1 MRARPFVAVAI
12 VLGVAAQA
20 ALAQQ
25 RDGGMDAGTS
35 PAPAAAPSPAP
46 PVERAHAER
55 SDVAVARPPPDA
67 PQALPPAPRDDCAE
81 VLRSVQ
87 FEDAAGAS
95 AAYARC
101 RGRVAREGH
110 VPTAEEVRTLEDV
123 TDGLHGLR
131 RDDGAF
137 CVEPSAPFDFSAL
150 TAGAADTRACLLA
163 LDRFLASDNA
173 VWRFVLADEYA
184 SGRLAARGSYDVA
197 SARRTRVRPGPDT
210 PGERELVAIARLAGR
225 HFMRTCRC
233 LPGPQPDTVTSVRAM
248 TLPSTVEG
256 VILRALEDREG
267 AHAEP

>member
-25 RDGGMDAGTS
+25 RDGGMDAGVT
-35 PAPAAAPSPAP
+35 APAAPVAAP
-46 PVERAHAER
+46 PPERPRAER
-55 SDVAVARPPPDA
+55 SALAPPAEPPPPPSA
-67 PQALPPAPRDDCAE
+67 PTPRDDCAE
-81 VLRSVQ
+81 VLRAVQ

-110 VPTAEEVRTLEDV
+110 VPTAEDVRTLEDV
-123 TDGLHGLR
+123 TEALHGLR

-137 CVEPSAPFDFSAL
+137 CVEPAAPFDFSAL
-150 TAGAADTRACLLA
+150 TAGAADTRACLLT
-163 LDRFLASDNA
+163 LDRFLGSDNA

-184 SGRLAARGSYDVA
+184 SGRLAARGAYDVA
-197 SARRTRVRPGPDT
+197 TARRSRVRPAPES

-225 HFMRTCRC
+225 HFMRVCRC

-267 AHAEP
+267 AHGEP

>member
-20 ALAQQ
+20 AVAQQ
-25 RDGGMDAGTS
+25 RDGGMDAGVA
-35 PAPAAAPSPAP
+35 APAAATPAP
-46 PVERAHAER
+46 PVERPRAER
-55 SDVAVARPPPDA
+55 TDSAAASDA
-67 PQALPPAPRDDCAE
+67 PEAPPAAPRDDCAE

-110 VPTAEEVRTLEDV
+110 VPTAEDVRTLEDV
-123 TDGLHGLR
+123 TEALHGLR

-137 CVEPSAPFDFSAL
+137 CVDPSAPFDFSAL

-248 TLPSTVEG
+248 TLPSTVER

>member
-25 RDGGMDAGTS
+25 RDAGMDAGS
-35 PAPAAAPSPAP
+35 APAAAPSPAP
-46 PVERAHAER
+46 PVERPRAER
-55 SDVAVARPPPDA
+55 TDAAAASAPPDA
-67 PQALPPAPRDDCAE
+67 PAAPPAAPRDDCAE

-110 VPTAEEVRTLEDV
+110 VPTAEDVRTLEDV
-123 TDGLHGLR
+123 TEALHGLR

-137 CVEPSAPFDFSAL
+137 CVDPSAPFDFSAL

-197 SARRTRVRPGPDT
+197 SARRTRARPGPGT

-225 HFMRTCRC
+225 HFMRACRC